1 MAQKEKGLLLKIRL
15 LDEKK
20 RRKGRENR
28 LPFTRREKR
37 VLKQETV
44 HVTNLAFL
52 SNSHYDIVADSSLSL
67 RPSWTILESQLLL
80 SLTCT
85 SITILI
91 SQRALSDGFY
101 FLNFSSTKALVLN
114 KPKRAY
120 VWPDWPAATRRLT
133 RSPLY
138 WNEARDTKETIAIRS
153 PF

>member
-1 MAQKEKGLLLKIRL
+1 MGDFAFHLFLLFLTPINSCVSTSAFSSLSLASLIYSPKRKGSAPKNSSSRW
-15 LDEKK
+15 KK

-91 SQRALSDGFY
+91 SQIEPCLMAFI
-101 FLNFSSTKALVLN
+101 FLISVQQ
-114 KPKRAY
+114 KR
-120 VWPDWPAATRRLT
+120 W
-133 RSPLY
+133 S
-138 WNEARDTKETIAIRS
+138 
-153 PF
+153 